1 MTTSASTGNVRFEGM
16 GVGTEIWGATQA
28 NFLVLVPPQH
38 AKEAAV
44 LLNDPA
50 AKQLASA
57 QWAPDQSRNRLAQY
71 PSPDRPN
78 GVFVIRVYP
87 VQPDRAMTTRPDE
100 HKQPSP
106 TDTRP
111 AYAVPNAVTADP
123 PANLA
128 W

>member
-57 QWAPDQSRNRLAQY
+57 LGVEDGEAFRAEAARALGELYLEDRL
-71 PSPDRPN
+71 
-78 GVFVIRVYP
+78 
-87 VQPDRAMTTRPDE
+87 RAGKPIESVTTLSHAFFAERPDLFE
-100 HKQPSP
+100 AAQAALRK
-106 TDTRP
+106 
-111 AYAVPNAVTADP
+111 
-123 PANLA
+123 
-128 W
+128 